1 MAFLIQVREDRERIP
16 IAVRYA
22 IHRHFDLLLGYDAQ
36 SWDFKALYHGVVAT
50 SLDRRVGGV
59 LQLEFAVERSQAEI
73 DLQEASVRRAGLDV
87 FLGRPRESG
96 ASDEG
101 ICEDRPMS
109 DALMSRTSGSAES
122 FCKSLRGPTVLQP
135 RGRVPLFWSRDGS
148 QGPSPVS
155 GDRTG
160 HRAPR
165 SVWRREILFGL
176 HPLDSIVGGR

>member
-1 MAFLIQVREDRERIP
+1 MPTVESPLVFHLYGLDIYPESLVLTEDDYVAFLIQVREDRERIP

-87 FLGRPRESG
+87 FWGDPESLVHQMT
-96 ASDEG
+96 AS
-101 ICEDRPMS
+101 
-109 DALMSRTSGSAES
+109 ARTD
-122 FCKSLRGPTVLQP
+122 Q
-135 RGRVPLFWSRDGS
+135 
-148 QGPSPVS
+148 
-155 GDRTG
+155 
-160 HRAPR
+160 
-165 SVWRREILFGL
+165 
-176 HPLDSIVGGR
+176 